1 MEARCVATGSPRLTE
16 GARVAHGPRSRLVG
30 WAALAFATLA
40 LATLALA
47 ARADAYVYWTDGA
60 KDTIGR
66 ANLDGTG
73 VDRSFIRGLVHPE
86 AIAVDTT
93 HGYLYWVSANP
104 CCTSDPGGTIGR
116 AKLDGTGVDPDFI
129 STRTYAGN
137 AMAVDDAHIY
147 WVSKVSDPSPTNPFG
162 QSNTGTIGRANLDGT
177 GVDPDFISGI
187 GSPHGVAVDG
197 AHVYWDDTHTTV
209 TPTGS
214 VSDFA
219 IGRANL
225 DGTGVDQ
232 SFIEPGGG
240 NGLAVDDAHV
250 YWSVATWINRAN
262 IDGAGAEYG
271 FIDLQRIDTV
281 MYEIAVNGSHIY
293 WIGNVGPSRNAIG
306 RANLDGS
313 RVTNKLITGFNP
325 FGGSDPTGLALDA
338 LGPPPSNEFGFRGVK
353 VNKNG
358 VGEAHGQGGGSRRA
372 QARKDRKPEGHA
384 HLGRA
389 VGRGEADGKAE
400 GQGKEEAEQEGQG
413 DREGEGDLYPRR
425 RHLRHQEQ
433 EHQAGQAVARPQP
446 TPVRQGGDSPARQ
459 EDRLRTPEIPTV
471 RVGAGFRTVGATGFE
486 PATRNCMT
494 EAEALKAAGVL
505 E

>member
-1 MEARCVATGSPRLTE
+1 MDARQVGTGSPRLVE
-16 GARVAHGPRSRLVG
+16 GSEVADRHRSCLPRRVALVL
-30 WAALAFATLA
+30 AALAV
-40 LATLALA
+40 ATLALA
-47 ARADAYVYWTDGA
+47 ARADAYVYWTDAA

-66 ANLDGTG
+66 ADPDGTG

-93 HGYLYWVSANP
+93 HGYLYWVNANP

-116 AKLDGTGVDPDFI
+116 ANLDGTGVDPDFI

-147 WVSKVSDPSPTNPFG
+147 WVSKVSDPSPTDPFG
-162 QSNTGTIGRANLDGT
+162 QPNTGTIGRANLDGT

-187 GSPHGVAVDG
+187 GNPHGVAVDG

-214 VSDFA
+214 EADFA

-225 DGTGVDQ
+225 DGTDVDQ

-262 IDGAGAEYG
+262 LNGAGAEYG

-306 RANLDGS
+306 RANIDGS
-313 RVTNKLITGFNP
+313 QVTNKLITGFNP

-353 VNKNG
+353 VNKKG
-358 VGEAHGQGGGSRRA
+358 SAELTVKVAGPGELTLANTARVKGQRKRA
-372 QARKDRKPEGHA
+372 AQS
-384 HLGRA
+384 
-389 VGRGEADGKAE
+389 GKAKLTVKAK
-400 GQGKEEAEQEGQG
+400 GKAKKRLNKRGKTTVKAKVT
-413 DREGEGDLYPRR
+413 Y
-425 RHLRHQEQ
+425 
-433 EHQAGQAVARPQP
+433 
-446 TPVRQGGDSPARQ
+446 TPDGGTSDTKSKTIKLVKR
-459 EDRLRTPEIPTV
+459 
-471 RVGAGFRTVGATGFE
+471 
-486 PATRNCMT
+486 
-494 EAEALKAAGVL
+494 
-505 E
+505 